1 MTSLN
6 YVLCICVAILA
17 IVHGIY
23 LICWVVVTQR
33 KRDLRF
39 GEGQTLR
46 KLNEIYKDNQI
57 MKKALKDIAESEVLI
72 GFHPQENTEIDDY
85 RQAITEMSCAIK
97 MIMSRAHMA
106 LESIS
111 EEVEQ

>member
-1 MTSLN
+1 M
-6 YVLCICVAILA
+6 YQVLCIIIAIMA
-17 IVHGIY
+17 FINGIY
-23 LICWVVVTQR
+23 LIYRFVTMP

-39 GEGQTLR
+39 GEGQTLQ

-85 RQAITEMSCAIK
+85 QQAITEMSCGIK

-106 LESIS
+106 LESVS
-111 EEVEQ
+111 EEVE